1 MAEPRK
7 VSPMMLVFYIV
18 GALIVLLIAII
29 SIYAAYAVFRSSQA
43 SIEDASYFLLI
54 ATVMLLLS
62 AYLMGA
68 MRRRTTTV
76 PAIVPQNVLSVEE
89 CAKCSFKNVRTFAR
103 GDYVFKTLDK
113 CPRCSEPMSIAA
125 IYREEKGK

>member
-1 MAEPRK
+1 LAEPRK

-43 SIEDASYFLLI
+43 SIEDAGYFLLI
-54 ATVMLLLS
+54 AMVMLILS

-68 MRRRTTTV
+68 MRRRTT
-76 PAIVPQNVLSVEE
+76 IVSVVIPQDVLSIEE
-89 CAKCSFKNVRTFAR
+89 CAKCSFKNVRAFMR
-103 GDYVFKTLDK
+103 GDYVFKTLGK

-125 IYREEKGK
+125 IYREERGK